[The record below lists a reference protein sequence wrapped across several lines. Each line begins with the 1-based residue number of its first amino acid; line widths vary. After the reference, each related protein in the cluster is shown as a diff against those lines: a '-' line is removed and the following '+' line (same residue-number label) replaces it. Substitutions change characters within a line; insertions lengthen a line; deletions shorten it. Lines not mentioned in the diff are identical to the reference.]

1 MLDAGETVPVVDDD
15 PAVRKGLARL
25 LRSAHHSVQTY
36 ASAAEFLARAGDDGV
51 GCIVLDVRM
60 PGLDGIELQERL
72 AARGD
77 DLPIIFLTGHG
88 DIPMSVQAMKQGAFD
103 FLTKPVDEE
112 VLLGAVNRA
121 LLRHRAASAERLQTR
136 ALRARLES
144 LTPREQEVLRWV
156 LSGALNKQIAANLGI
171 AEKTVKIH
179 RGQVMKKLGLTSV
192 AELIHACR
200 CAGIEPLKDEN
211 A

>member
-1 MLDAGETVPVVDDD
+1 M
-15 PAVRKGLARL
+15 
-25 LRSAHHSVQTY
+25 
-36 ASAAEFLARAGDDGV
+36 
-51 GCIVLDVRM
+51 
-60 PGLDGIELQERL
+60 
-72 AARGD
+72 
-77 DLPIIFLTGHG
+77 
-88 DIPMSVQAMKQGAFD
+88 
-103 FLTKPVDEE
+103 DEE
-112 VLLGAVNRA
+112 VLLGAVHRA

-156 LSGALNKQIAANLGI
+156 LSGALNEQIAANLGI
-171 AEKTVKIH
+171 AEKTVKSH